1 MDGGETDTGQGAGVE
16 TAPASSSSDDVNDL
30 AVGED
35 GGRGA
40 APAPMIGVLVAI
52 SMKRP
57 GPRMPRPRRR
67 RAVVRPP
74 AAAAGSDH
82 GARRTKEFMQWREW
96 YLRKQRREKERA
108 WLYCA
113 GIPPP
118 GT

>member
-1 MDGGETDTGQGAGVE
+1 
-16 TAPASSSSDDVNDL
+16 
-30 AVGED
+30 
-35 GGRGA
+35 
-40 APAPMIGVLVAI
+40 MIGVVVAI

-57 GPRMPRPRRR
+57 GPRMPRPRRK

-82 GARRTKEFMQWREW
+82 GARRTKEFIQWREW

-108 WLYCA
+108 WLYYA

-118 GT
+118 GS